1 MDEKGSQ
8 KIILNN
14 LTLKK
19 KEYPKEF
26 YEEQYYLD
34 ILINEK
40 TSAKSSLIKFN
51 EYYTSYDIDL
61 EISFPEQLDTI
72 LFKLYSEKNNLIKY
86 QGTFSTLPTDLNKIG
101 EFEYDCD
108 IRNENKEKI
117 KINFLYVNNQ
127 VNNGFLKRSSTLKLE
142 KNEEKSEEIFNNYNN
157 YVEKLSKEKKAI
169 DQTIKRVSAS
179 TSEKSEISGSYFF
192 KS

>member
-72 LFKLYSEKNNLIKY
+72 LFKLYSEKNNSIKY

-157 YVEKLSKEKKAI
+157 YVEK
-169 DQTIKRVSAS
+169 
-179 TSEKSEISGSYFF
+179 
-192 KS
+192 

>member
-51 EYYTSYDIDL
+51 EYYT
-61 EISFPEQLDTI
+61 
-72 LFKLYSEKNNLIKY
+72 
-86 QGTFSTLPTDLNKIG
+86 
-101 EFEYDCD
+101 
-108 IRNENKEKI
+108 
-117 KINFLYVNNQ
+117 
-127 VNNGFLKRSSTLKLE
+127 
-142 KNEEKSEEIFNNYNN
+142 
-157 YVEKLSKEKKAI
+157 
-169 DQTIKRVSAS
+169 
-179 TSEKSEISGSYFF
+179 
-192 KS
+192 